1 MENRALQER
10 VLEDIVFSLAKNHEN
25 FSFEKLSGLFPALSV
40 DFIKKRFL
48 LAKENL
54 SLLDEIVSDTLE
66 NAQMSTGE
74 GDYNTDILGL
84 YNTYILTAITPK
96 TFKFDIDGMT
106 AITPDTLKF

>member
-40 DFIKKRFL
+40 DFVKKRFL

-66 NAQMSTGE
+66 SAQNSNNLRVSEEISTCSEKVSEKPLKIRERNSLNKIFDSLIISNA
-74 GDYNTDILGL
+74 
-84 YNTYILTAITPK
+84 
-96 TFKFDIDGMT
+96 
-106 AITPDTLKF
+106 LKL

>member
-66 NAQMSTGE
+66 SAQNSNNLRVSEEKSPCPEKISEKPLKSRERNSLNKVIDPLSNA
-74 GDYNTDILGL
+74 
-84 YNTYILTAITPK
+84 
-96 TFKFDIDGMT
+96 
-106 AITPDTLKF
+106 LKL

>member
-40 DFIKKRFL
+40 DFVKKRFL

-66 NAQMSTGE
+66 NAQNSINLRVLEEKSTCPE
-74 GDYNTDILGL
+74 QISEKPLKIRERNSLDKI
-84 YNTYILTAITPK
+84 
-96 TFKFDIDGMT
+96 IDPL
-106 AITPDTLKF
+106 IIY

>member
-10 VLEDIVFSLAKNHEN
+10 VLEDIVFSLAKNQEN
-25 FSFEKLSGLFPALSV
+25 FSFEKLSGLFPTLSV

-66 NAQMSTGE
+66 SAQNSNNLRVSEEKSTCPEKILEKPLKSRERNSLNKIIDPIIISNA
-74 GDYNTDILGL
+74 IKL
-84 YNTYILTAITPK
+84 
-96 TFKFDIDGMT
+96 
-106 AITPDTLKF
+106 